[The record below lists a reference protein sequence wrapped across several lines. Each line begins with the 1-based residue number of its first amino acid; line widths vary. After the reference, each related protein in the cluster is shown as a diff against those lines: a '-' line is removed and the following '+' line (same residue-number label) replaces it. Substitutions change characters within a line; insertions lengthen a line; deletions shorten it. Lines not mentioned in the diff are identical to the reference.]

1 MEKYKKHAKIMALL
15 GVIVG
20 VVGFAWASLDEGG
33 KLAGSWMFVIG
44 FLMLCFGVLANVLLT
59 PNERFGEHSPWGV
72 KIMAVGFA
80 IAVVSNVLGEIFL
93 GEGYGTGNIV
103 FYLGSAIMFAGI
115 VIHGASV
122 FKRFTSRNRNE

>member
-1 MEKYKKHAKIMALL
+1 MEHYKKHAKIVTLL
-15 GVIVG
+15 GIVIG
-20 VVGFAWASLDEGG
+20 VVGFAWANLDPDGR
-33 KLAGSWMFVIG
+33 LIGSWMFVIG
-44 FLMLCFGVLANVLLT
+44 FLMLCFGVLASVLLT

-103 FYLGSAIMFAGI
+103 FYFGSAIMFAGI
-115 VIHGASV
+115 VMHGVSM
-122 FKRFTSRNRNE
+122 FRRFTNRNKGD